1 MEYKLRKANINDIDY
16 IKSAK
21 LYSIFQFSKD
31 ISQEEKDR
39 IYNYVDKHI
48 SSEIEYYK
56 IIENNRNIIGCVL
69 LMNKDDG
76 KILDE
81 IYIDKQYRNKGIG
94 TNIVDNI
101 IKENDKIYLWVYKE
115 NIAAITLYK
124 KLGFSIRDTTETRY
138 YMEYKNNN
146 RL

>member
-31 ISQEEKDR
+31 ISQEEKDK

-94 TNIVDNI
+94 TNIIDNI

>member
-39 IYNYVDKHI
+39 MYNYVDKHI
-48 SSEIEYYK
+48 SSEVEYYK

-94 TNIVDNI
+94 TNIIDNI